1 MVAKRP
7 PALLG
12 VGLVAALL
20 VGGGARGGAR
30 AEAQELAP
38 LVTMCAGGSST
49 LIAPCQSTI
58 LAVQSIRGGI
68 SIADASGSELA
79 GTSSTLGRR
88 LGRTPRVSL
97 AARFK
102 AAVFDI
108 PDVLGSG
115 AELPGKTSV
124 AAYSIKATAAVG
136 VLDGFSTL
144 SSIGGFLSLDL
155 IGSLNLVFLQEGDG
169 VSENEGLISIGGR
182 LGLFRES
189 FTMPGVTFSLV
200 QHYGEDLNWGDV
212 TTTGASLNAD
222 ITTTSLR
229 ATIGKDLF
237 AIALLAGAGLDWQ
250 KGDFGVRVADPG
262 VAGGEGVLVGQN
274 MTTRRPVYYV
284 GASLTRLI
292 FQMSLEAGW
301 AGGFSTLDGFQ
312 GEYDPEGIT
321 PFVNLA
327 FRLTI

>member
-7 PALLG
+7 PELLV
-12 VGLVAALL
+12 VGLVAGLL
-20 VGGGARGGAR
+20 AGGAIR
-30 AEAQELAP
+30 AEAQDLAP
-38 LVTMCAGGSST
+38 LVAMCAGGSST
-49 LIAPCQSTI
+49 LTAPCQSAI

-68 SIADASGSELA
+68 AIADANGSALA

-115 AELPGKTSV
+115 AALPGQTSV
-124 AAYSIKATAAVG
+124 AAYSVKATAAVG
-136 VLDGFSTL
+136 VLDGFSIL
-144 SSIGGFLSLDL
+144 PSVGGFLSLDF
-155 IGSLNLVFLQEGDG
+155 IGSLNLVFLEEGDG
-169 VSENEGLISIGGR
+169 FSENEGLISIGGR

-189 FTMPGVTFSLV
+189 FTMPGVTVSLV
-200 QHYGEDLNWGDV
+200 QRYGEDLNWGEPSL
-212 TTTGASLNAD
+212 TGSSLNTD

-237 AIALLAGAGLDWQ
+237 AMALLAGAGLDWQ
-250 KGDFGVRVADPG
+250 KGDLGVRVADPG
-262 VAGGEGVLVGQN
+262 LVGGEGVLVGQN

-284 GASLTRLI
+284 GASMTRVI

-301 AGGFSTLDGFQ
+301 AGGFSALDGFQ

-321 PFVNLA
+321 PFVDLA